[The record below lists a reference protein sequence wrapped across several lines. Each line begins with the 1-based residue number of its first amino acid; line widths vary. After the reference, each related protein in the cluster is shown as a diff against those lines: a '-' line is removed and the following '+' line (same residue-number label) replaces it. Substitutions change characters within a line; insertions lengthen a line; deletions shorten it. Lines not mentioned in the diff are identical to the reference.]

1 MDLFSKEKGSVNVLT
16 LIIIAV
22 LVFCLV
28 FVVLELIKSNQT
40 VENILAN
47 QNSTSGGEIDV
58 PDEPDEPIENV
69 DVKPEDF
76 AVEFLKMESK
86 SNNKTNI
93 IYSPLSIKYALN
105 LLKEGAKGNTK
116 EEIEN
121 VLGDMSLTKYKNIE
135 DVLSLA
141 NGVYIREEFKNKVL
155 DSYNKTV
162 EDKLNA
168 EIMYD
173 DFKSAKNINK
183 WIENKT
189 FGIINNFFDDGDIA
203 EKPELKMILLNA
215 LAIDMDWASRFNTDD
230 TSGGI
235 FDKDGSSLNVA
246 YMKKENV
253 YDESIS
259 YKIDDDVTVL
269 AMDLEEYDG
278 TTLEFDAIMPNEESL
293 DSFISNI
300 DSKKIDKYLS
310 NLNNLSEVDED
321 TDINIKIPKF
331 DFDYSINLK
340 NELMAMGIKE
350 AFGYDADFSNITG
363 DTSLFVSDAKHK
375 ADIEFSEE
383 GIKAAA
389 VTAMMMNEKMA
400 LPNDVVNI
408 DIDKPFMF
416 VIRDKKTGEVWFV
429 GSVYNPVLWDDVK
442 TEYGR

>member
-1 MDLFSKEKGSVNVLT
+1 
-16 LIIIAV
+16 
-22 LVFCLV
+22 
-28 FVVLELIKSNQT
+28 
-40 VENILAN
+40 
-47 QNSTSGGEIDV
+47 
-58 PDEPDEPIENV
+58 
-69 DVKPEDF
+69 
-76 AVEFLKMESK
+76 
-86 SNNKTNI
+86 
-93 IYSPLSIKYALN
+93 
-105 LLKEGAKGNTK
+105 
-116 EEIEN
+116 
-121 VLGDMSLTKYKNIE
+121 
-135 DVLSLA
+135 
-141 NGVYIREEFKNKVL
+141 
-155 DSYNKTV
+155 
-162 EDKLNA
+162 
-168 EIMYD
+168 
-173 DFKSAKNINK
+173 
-183 WIENKT
+183 
-189 FGIINNFFDDGDIA
+189 
-203 EKPELKMILLNA
+203 MILLNA

-259 YKIDDDVTVL
+259 YKIEDDVTVL
-269 AMDLEEYDG
+269 AMDLKEYDG
-278 TTLEFDAIMPNEESL
+278 TTLEFDAIMPNGESL
-293 DSFISNI
+293 DSLISNI

-340 NELMAMGIKE
+340 NELMAMGIKK
-350 AFGYDADFSNITG
+350 AFGYSADFSNITG
-363 DTSLFVSDAKHK
+363 DDSLYVNDAKHK

-416 VIRDKKTGEVWFV
+416 IIRDKETGEVWFV

-442 TEYGR
+442 TEYGY

>member
-1 MDLFSKEKGSVNVLT
+1 MF
-16 LIIIAV
+16 LI
-22 LVFCLV
+22 
-28 FVVLELIKSNQT
+28 
-40 VENILAN
+40 
-47 QNSTSGGEIDV
+47 
-58 PDEPDEPIENV
+58 
-69 DVKPEDF
+69 
-76 AVEFLKMESK
+76 
-86 SNNKTNI
+86 
-93 IYSPLSIKYALN
+93 
-105 LLKEGAKGNTK
+105 
-116 EEIEN
+116 
-121 VLGDMSLTKYKNIE
+121 
-135 DVLSLA
+135 
-141 NGVYIREEFKNKVL
+141 
-155 DSYNKTV
+155 
-162 EDKLNA
+162 
-168 EIMYD
+168 
-173 DFKSAKNINK
+173 
-183 WIENKT
+183 
-189 FGIINNFFDDGDIA
+189 
-203 EKPELKMILLNA
+203 NA
-215 LAIDMDWASRFNTDD
+215 LAIDMEWDSSFSTND
-230 TSGGI
+230 TYSGV
-235 FDKDGSSLNVA
+235 FDKDGNNLKVA
-246 YMKKENV
+246 YMNKSNIYE
-253 YDESIS
+253 DSIS

-269 AMDLEEYDG
+269 AMDLKEYDG
-278 TTLEFDAIMPNEESL
+278 VQLEFDAIMPNEESL

-350 AFGYDADFSNITG
+350 AFGYDADFSKITG
-363 DTSLFVSDAKHK
+363 DDSLFVSDAKHK

>member
-1 MDLFSKEKGSVNVLT
+1 
-16 LIIIAV
+16 
-22 LVFCLV
+22 
-28 FVVLELIKSNQT
+28 
-40 VENILAN
+40 
-47 QNSTSGGEIDV
+47 
-58 PDEPDEPIENV
+58 
-69 DVKPEDF
+69 
-76 AVEFLKMESK
+76 MESK

-105 LLKEGAKGNTK
+105 LLKEGAEGSTK

-259 YKIDDDVTVL
+259 YKIEDDVTVL

-331 DFDYSINLK
+331 DFDYSLNLK
-340 NELMAMGIKE
+340 NELIAMGIKE

-363 DTSLFVSDAKHK
+363 DDSLFVSDAKHK